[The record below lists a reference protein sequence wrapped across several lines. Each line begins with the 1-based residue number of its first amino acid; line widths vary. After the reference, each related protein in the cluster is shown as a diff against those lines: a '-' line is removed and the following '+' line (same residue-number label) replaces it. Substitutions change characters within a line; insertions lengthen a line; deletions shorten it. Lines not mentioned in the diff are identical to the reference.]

1 MFSREKLFLGVKP
14 EKNRFKVALPFKGR
28 GWITEI
34 TQKIG
39 LSVQSLM
46 NWRNYTDSSFNKFR
60 DTSNHKAEPKQREVH
75 YCL

>member
-34 TQKIG
+34 TEDWT
-39 LSVQSLM
+39 V
-46 NWRNYTDSSFNKFR
+46 SSESHELEKLHRFK
-60 DTSNHKAEPKQREVH
+60 
-75 YCL
+75 L